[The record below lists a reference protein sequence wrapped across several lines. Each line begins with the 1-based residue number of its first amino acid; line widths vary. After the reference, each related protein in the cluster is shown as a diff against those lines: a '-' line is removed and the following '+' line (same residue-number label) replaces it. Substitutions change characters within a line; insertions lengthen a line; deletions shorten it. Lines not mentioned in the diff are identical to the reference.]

1 MPCLILRFFL
11 VRRRTVLHGIR
22 NNLIKLWSKGVGRT
36 LFDLKN
42 IAANVDGN
50 EDFYSLPPVN
60 SVSIECS
67 SM

>member
-1 MPCLILRFFL
+1 MPCRNPTIFL

-22 NNLIKLWSKGVGRT
+22 NNLIKLWSKGVGRA
-36 LFDLKN
+36 LLDFKN
-42 IAANVDGN
+42 IAGNVDGN
-50 EDFYSLPPVN
+50 EDFYSFPPVN